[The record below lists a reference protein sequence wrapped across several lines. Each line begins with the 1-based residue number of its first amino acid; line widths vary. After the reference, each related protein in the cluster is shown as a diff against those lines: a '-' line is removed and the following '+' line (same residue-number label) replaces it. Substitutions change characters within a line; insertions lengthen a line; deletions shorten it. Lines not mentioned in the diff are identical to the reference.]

1 MSAAIARAATVDDLA
16 GIGAVDEAFRA
27 DGTPEWSLMSPSVF
41 ETLIAAGMVQVSV
54 LDGEIIGYLA
64 WSILWGFAF
73 IDYIRIRADHRNRG
87 LGTELLSAT
96 ESDIRTRGYPML
108 WSSTQDARALR
119 WHERNG
125 FQRVGTTQWIWGNL
139 PETWLMKPL

>member
-1 MSAAIARAATVDDLA
+1 MAAAIARVARLQDLD
-16 GIGAVDEAFRA
+16 GILAVDEAFRA
-27 DGTPEWSLMSPSVF
+27 DGTPEWSLMSRTVF
-41 ETLIAAGMVQVSV
+41 ETLISAEMVQVSV
-54 LDGEIIGYLA
+54 VDDEVIGYLA

-73 IDYIRIRADHRNRG
+73 IDYIRMRADHRNRG
-87 LGTELLSAT
+87 FGSELLRAT
-96 ESDIRTRGYPML
+96 ESFVGERGYPML

-139 PETWLMKPL
+139 PETWLMKGL

>member
-1 MSAAIARAATVDDLA
+1 MSAAIARAARPEDLD
-16 GIGAVDEAFRA
+16 GILAVDESFRA
-27 DGTPEWSLMSPSVF
+27 DGTPEWSLMGRHVF
-41 ETLIAAGMVQVSV
+41 ETLIAAGMVHVSV
-54 LDGEIIGYLA
+54 LEDAVIGYLA

-73 IDYIRIRADHRNRG
+73 IDYIRMRAEHRSCG
-87 LGTELLSAT
+87 LGSDLLHAM
-96 ESDIRTRGYPML
+96 EVDVRGRGFPMV

-139 PETWLMKPL
+139 PETWLMKPV